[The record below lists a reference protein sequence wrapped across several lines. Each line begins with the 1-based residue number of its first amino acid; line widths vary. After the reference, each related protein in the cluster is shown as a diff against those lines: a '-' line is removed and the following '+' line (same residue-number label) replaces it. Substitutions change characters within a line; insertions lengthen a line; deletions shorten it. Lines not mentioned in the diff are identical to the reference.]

1 MFPLIKTFKSTR
13 IRNAFILNAMVA
25 AFTAILAIEVT
36 QRLDTNESAIYIFMN
51 KITPG
56 KEIGE
61 YTKIL
66 IVFITSLISSLIVYH
81 ILHILVGYGSA
92 MIMDDKFK
100 TSLPK
105 Y

>member
-25 AFTAILAIEVT
+25 AFTSILAIEIT
-36 QRLDTNESAIYIFMN
+36 QRLDTNESDIYIFMN

-61 YTKIL
+61 YAKML
-66 IVFITSLISSLIVYH
+66 IVFITTLISSFVVYH
-81 ILHILVGYGSA
+81 ILHLLVGYGAA
-92 MIMDDKFK
+92 MIIDNKYK
-100 TSLPK
+100 TVLPK